1 MGGGASTLSQDV
13 ARKYPQYAILG
24 GDEKWNDYKDAEDH
38 LTLEKIKDP
47 YLQYGGHYAES
58 KHDPD
63 FVYVEY
69 DTVPV
74 FTADHTSILSKV
86 LTPDMFEKYKTVK
99 TTKGYTVSSA
109 IMAGVVSPH
118 LHVGITAGDEESFTA
133 FKDLYYGSVNV
144 INGYDAQ
151 EQKQGKDTDST
162 KLKFGH
168 DLHETFK
175 KYTSA
180 IKIQAVRNVT
190 GYSLTPGMDSAD
202 RVAVESLLKDA
213 FAALPDDLAGTYTD
227 LTALQG
233 TEQAH
238 KLFEHGLLF
247 QQPPPT
253 SLLTSCGAAREWPNN
268 RGIFTTEALTA
279 AAWVNERDHALL
291 TAHDDTTGDV
301 PGTFQRLV
309 RMSTAVEK
317 FLDGRNGAKFMW
329 DDHLGYLGSCP
340 SNLGSG
346 LTVKITATLPHLRK
360 HADELHHA
368 AEGFDLKASP
378 IADDKVELTNTI
390 HMGPSEVEIVQGVI
404 DGVSR
409 LIAYEQLLAGGA
421 EASAVTAA
429 VKSDLNKLALKT
441 IFVGPPGSGKGTQ
454 APRIKQEF
462 SLAHLST
469 GDMLREAVAQG
480 TEAGKEAKSV
490 MEAGKLVSDELV
502 TQIVAEALRRPS
514 CRKGFILD
522 GFPRTVEQ
530 GVLLDG
536 LLAQDGAAID
546 CVINLAVADE
556 LLIQRIVG
564 RLIHPPSGRSYNI
577 YFNPPKVEG
586 IDDITGEPLVKRSD
600 DNEEKLRTRLEE
612 FHAKTQPVMNHYASK
627 VIDIPADGDMEKIT
641 EGIRAALTNAK
652 QAKLALVH
660 AHYHHVVAA
669 APTEVTA
676 EVAEEAP
683 VQSSNQEA

>member
-38 LTLEKIKDP
+38 LTLDKIQDP
-47 YLQYGGHYAES
+47 YLQYGGHYDES

-69 DTVPV
+69 DSVPI
-74 FTADHTSILSKV
+74 FTADHTSVLSKV
-86 LTPDMFEKYKTVK
+86 LTADMFEKYKTVK
-99 TTKGYTVSSA
+99 TAKGYTISSA
-109 IMAGVVSPH
+109 VMAGVVSPH

-133 FKDLYYGSVNV
+133 FKDLYYGAVKV
-144 INGYDAQ
+144 IHGYDVQ
-151 EQKQGKDTDST
+151 EQKQGKDMDAS
-162 KLKFGH
+162 KLKFGSA
-168 DLHETFK
+168 LHETFK
-175 KYTSA
+175 KYTSH
-180 IKIQAVRNVT
+180 IKIQAVRNIT
-190 GYSLTPGMDSAD
+190 GFALTPGMDSAD
-202 RVAVESLLKDA
+202 RTAVESLLKDA
-213 FAALPDDLAGTYTD
+213 FAALPGDLTGSYTD
-227 LTALQG
+227 LAALQS

-253 SLLTSCGAAREWPNN
+253 SLLTSCGAAREWPHH
-268 RGIFTTEALTA
+268 RGIFTTETLSA
-279 AAWVNERDHALL
+279 AAWVNERDHSLL
-291 TAHDDTTGDV
+291 ITHDDNTGDV
-301 PGTFQRLV
+301 PSVFQRLA
-309 RMSTAVEK
+309 RMSSAVEK
-317 FLDGRNGAKFMW
+317 FLDGRRAKFMY
-329 DDHLGYLGSCP
+329 DEHLGYLGSCP

-346 LTVKITATLPHLRK
+346 LTVKITVTLPHLRK
-360 HADELHHA
+360 HANELHFA

-378 IADDKVELTNTI
+378 LADDKVELTNTI

-409 LIAYEQLLAGGA
+409 LIAYEQLLESGA

-480 TEAGKEAKSV
+480 TELGKEAKSV

-546 CVINLAVADE
+546 CVISLAVADE

-586 IDDITGEPLVKRSD
+586 IDDITGEALVKRSD

-627 VIDIPADGDMEKIT
+627 VIDVPADGDMEKIT
-641 EGIRAALTNAK
+641 EGIRTALTNAK

-660 AHYHHVVAA
+660 AHYHHTAPAPAVEASEEKIVAVV
-669 APTEVTA
+669 
-676 EVAEEAP
+676 EEA
-683 VQSSNQEA
+683 VQSSN